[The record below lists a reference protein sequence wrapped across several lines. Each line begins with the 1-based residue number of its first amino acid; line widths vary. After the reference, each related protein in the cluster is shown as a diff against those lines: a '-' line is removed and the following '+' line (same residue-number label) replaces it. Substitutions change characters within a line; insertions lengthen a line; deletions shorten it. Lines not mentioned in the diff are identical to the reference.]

1 MADRLISGGL
11 GVAPPKPPV
20 PFLEVRNLTL
30 QYKTAQYLVT
40 ATQDVGFQVQ
50 ESDRLILLGPSGCGK
65 STMLK
70 AIGGF
75 LKPAQGEIS
84 LNGKE
89 VKKPGVDR
97 AMVFQEFDQLLPWK
111 TALENIVFA
120 IQETRKPGRKEALE
134 EARGLLHKVN
144 LDTFEHS
151 YPHALSGG
159 MKQRVAIARCLALK
173 SKIILMDEPFASLD
187 ALTRQKM
194 QEDLLK
200 LWRETQFTLIFVT
213 HSIDEAITLGTRIV
227 LLSPH
232 PGKVVDEIPV
242 DWSKINSY
250 SHPEYA
256 GLKEKITRILFKDQL
271 DYVI

>member
-1 MADRLISGGL
+1 VADRLNSAGFG
-11 GVAPPKPPV
+11 ASASKPAV
-20 PFLEVRNLTL
+20 SFLEVRNLTL
-30 QYKTAQYLVT
+30 QYKTTQYLVT
-40 ATQDVGFQVQ
+40 ATEDVSFQVA

-75 LKPAQGEIS
+75 LKPVKGWIS
-84 LNGKE
+84 LKGE
-89 VKKPGVDR
+89 PVKKPGTDR

-120 IQETRKPGRKEALE
+120 IQETRKRGRKEALE
-134 EARGLLHKVN
+134 EAHWLLHQVN

-159 MKQRVAIARCLALK
+159 MKQRVAIARCLALQ

-194 QEDLLK
+194 QEDLLE
-200 LWRETQFTLIFVT
+200 LWRETRFTLVFVT
-213 HSIDEAITLGTRIV
+213 HSIDEALTLGTRIV

-232 PGKVVDEIPV
+232 PGKVVAEIPV
-242 DWSKINSY
+242 DWSKINAQN
-250 SHPEYA
+250 HPEYA
-256 GLKEKITRILFKDQL
+256 GLKERITQILFKDQV